1 MKIAEIERDL
11 KDILRSEVSSGY
23 ITKEEMKIELTAF
36 RNWLSNAGIGD
47 IYNYDMYEFIYGP
60 EYDQ

>member
-1 MKIAEIERDL
+1 MKATEIERDL
-11 KDILRSEVSSGY
+11 KNILRSEVSSGY

-60 EYDQ
+60 EYD